1 MENKNSLQRF
11 IDAQAQ
17 DYYIALTE
25 IKGGYKRSHWMWYVF
40 PQVAGLGFSQ
50 MAERYAIKDLAEA
63 IAYLAHPL
71 LGQRLIEISNAL
83 LQIPGNN
90 ATQIMGS
97 PDDLKLW
104 SSMTLFSLVPAS
116 DPVFEAVLKKFFD
129 GKRDNATLQ
138 LIN

>member
-1 MENKNSLQRF
+1 MGYKSDLQRF
-11 IDAQAQ
+11 IDAQEK

-50 MAERYAIKDLAEA
+50 MAERYAIKDLSEA
-63 IAYLAHPL
+63 IAYLNHPV
-71 LGQRLIEISNAL
+71 LGARLIEIAGAL
-83 LQIPGNN
+83 LQLPGNN

-116 DPVFEAVLKKFFD
+116 DPVFGAVLKNFFD
-129 GKRDNATLQ
+129 GKSDNATLQ
-138 LIN
+138 LI